1 MSPRLWGHRVAD
13 ILDAIR
19 KIQDYVKGMSFEDFQ
34 SDPKTVDAVIRNF
47 IVIGEAARSV
57 PKEII
62 DKHPRVPWR
71 LMGDMRN
78 FAIHEY
84 WGVELR
90 TIWETIKKDLPPVIP
105 LLGIVLK
112 EGDADSFDEKG

>member
-1 MSPRLWGHRVAD
+1 MSPRLRAHRIAD
-13 ILDAIR
+13 MLDAIK
-19 KIQDYVKGMSFEDFQ
+19 KIQAYVEGMSFRQFQ

-57 PKEII
+57 P
-62 DKHPRVPWR
+62 RR

-90 TIWETIKKDLPPVIP
+90 TIWETIKKDLPPLIP
-105 LLGIVLK
+105 LLDIVLK
-112 EGDADSFDEKG
+112 EGGGD

>member
-1 MSPRLWGHRVAD
+1 MSPRLWEHRVAD

-19 KIQDYVKGMSFEDFQ
+19 KIQAYVEGMSFRQFQ

-57 PKEII
+57 PREIV
-62 DKHPRVPWR
+62 DKHPNIPWR

-84 WGVELR
+84 WGVELQ
-90 TIWETIKKDLPPVIP
+90 TIWETIKKDLPPLTP
-105 LLGIVLK
+105 LLEIVLK
-112 EGDADSFDEKG
+112 EGGGD

>member
-1 MSPRLWGHRVAD
+1 MSPRLWEHHVAD
-13 ILDAIR
+13 ILDAIK
-19 KIQDYVKGMSFEDFQ
+19 KIEAYVEGMSFRQFQ
-34 SDPKTVDAVIRNF
+34 SDSKTVDAVIRNF

-57 PKEII
+57 PVEIS
-62 DKHPRVPWR
+62 DKHPHIPWR

-90 TIWETIKKDLPPVIP
+90 TIWETIKKDLPPLIP
-105 LLGIVLK
+105 LLDIVLK
-112 EGDADSFDEKG
+112 EGGGD

>member
-1 MSPRLWGHRVAD
+1 MSPRLWEHRVVD
-13 ILDAIR
+13 ILEAIR
-19 KIQDYVKGMSFEDFQ
+19 KIQTYVEGVSFGDFQ

-47 IVIGEAARSV
+47 IVIGEAAGSV
-57 PKEII
+57 PKEIT

-84 WGVELR
+84 WGVELQ
-90 TIWETIKKDLPPVIP
+90 TIWETIKKDLPPLIP
-105 LLGIVLK
+105 LRDNVLK
-112 EGDADSFDEKG
+112 EGDGD

>member
-1 MSPRLWGHRVAD
+1 MSPRLWEHRVAD
-13 ILDAIR
+13 ILDAIG
-19 KIQDYVKGMSFEDFQ
+19 KIQDYVKGMKFADFQ

-57 PKEII
+57 PKEIT
-62 DKHPRVPWR
+62 DKYPGVPWR

-90 TIWETIKKDLPPVIP
+90 TIWETIKKDLPPLIP
-105 LLGIVLK
+105 LLEIVQK
-112 EGDADSFDEKG
+112 EGGGD

>member
-1 MSPRLWGHRVAD
+1 MSPRLWKHRIAD
-13 ILDAIR
+13 ILEAIK
-19 KIQDYVKGMSFEDFQ
+19 KIQAYVEGMSFRQFQ
-34 SDPKTVDAVIRNF
+34 SDTKTVDAVIRNF

-57 PKEII
+57 PEEITC
-62 DKHPRVPWR
+62 KHANIPWR

-90 TIWETIKKDLPPVIP
+90 TIWETIKKDLPPLIP
-105 LLGIVLK
+105 LLDIVLK
-112 EGDADSFDEKG
+112 EGGSD

>member
-1 MSPRLWGHRVAD
+1 MSPRLWEHRVAD

-19 KIQDYVKGMSFEDFQ
+19 KIQAYVEGMSFRQFQ
-34 SDPKTVDAVIRNF
+34 SDPKTVDALIRNF

-57 PKEII
+57 PGEIT
-62 DKHPRVPWR
+62 DKHPNIPWR

-84 WGVELR
+84 WGGGV
-90 TIWETIKKDLPPVIP
+90 TDDMGDYQKGSSPFDPTV
-105 LLGIVLK
+105 GHCS
-112 EGDADSFDEKG
+112 EGRRWGLI

>member
-1 MSPRLWGHRVAD
+1 MSPRLWEHRIAD
-13 ILDAIR
+13 ILEAIG
-19 KIQDYVKGMSFEDFQ
+19 KIQAYVKGMSFRQFQ

-57 PKEII
+57 PKEITE
-62 DKHPRVPWR
+62 KYPRLPWR

-90 TIWETIKKDLPPVIP
+90 TIWETIKKDLPPLTP
-105 LLGIVLK
+105 LLEIILK
-112 EGDADSFDEKG
+112 EGSTG

>member
-1 MSPRLWGHRVAD
+1 MSPRLWEHRVAD
-13 ILDAIR
+13 ILDAIG
-19 KIQDYVKGMSFEDFQ
+19 KIQNYVKSMNFAEFQ

-57 PKEII
+57 PKEIT
-62 DKHPRVPWR
+62 DNYPRVPWR

-84 WGVELR
+84 WGVELQ
-90 TIWETIKKDLPPVIP
+90 TIWETIKKDLPPLIP
-105 LLGIVLK
+105 LLEVVLQ
-112 EGDADSFDEKG
+112 EGGGG

>member
-1 MSPRLWGHRVAD
+1 MSPRLWEHRVAD
-13 ILDAIR
+13 ILDAIG
-19 KIQDYVKGMSFEDFQ
+19 KIQDYVKGMKFADFQ

-57 PKEII
+57 PKEIT
-62 DKHPRVPWR
+62 DKYPGVPWR

-84 WGVELR
+84 WGVELQ
-90 TIWETIKKDLPPVIP
+90 TIWETIKKDLLPLIPV
-105 LLGIVLK
+105 LDIVLK
-112 EGDADSFDEKG
+112 EGGGD

>member
-1 MSPRLWGHRVAD
+1 MSPRLWKHRIED
-13 ILDAIR
+13 ILEAIK
-19 KIQDYVKGMSFEDFQ
+19 KIQAYVEGMSFGQFQ

-57 PKEII
+57 PEEIA
-62 DKHPRVPWR
+62 DKHPNIPWR

-90 TIWETIKKDLPPVIP
+90 TIWETIKKDLPPLIP
-105 LLGIVLK
+105 ALDVVLK
-112 EGDADSFDEKG
+112 EGGGD

>member
-1 MSPRLWGHRVAD
+1 MSLRLWEHRVAD
-13 ILDAIR
+13 IVDAIG
-19 KIQDYVKGMSFEDFQ
+19 KIQAYVEGMSFRQFQ

-57 PKEII
+57 PAEISEKRPNI
-62 DKHPRVPWR
+62 PWR

-90 TIWETIKKDLPPVIP
+90 TIWETIKKDLPPLIP
-105 LLGIVLK
+105 LLEIVQK
-112 EGDADSFDEKG
+112 ECGGD

>member
-1 MSPRLWGHRVAD
+1 MSPRLWEHRVAD

-19 KIQDYVKGMSFEDFQ
+19 KIQSYVKGMSFEDFQ

-57 PKEII
+57 PKEIT
-62 DKHPRVPWR
+62 DECPHVPWR

-84 WGVELR
+84 WGVELE
-90 TIWETIKKDLPPVIP
+90 TIWETLKKDLSPLIPP
-105 LLGIVLK
+105 LNIVLK
-112 EGDADSFDEKG
+112 EGGG

>member
-1 MSPRLWGHRVAD
+1 MSPRLWEHRVAD

-19 KIQDYVKGMSFEDFQ
+19 KIQGYVEGMSSEGFQ

-57 PKEII
+57 PEEIT
-62 DKHPRVPWR
+62 DKYPHVPWR

-78 FAIHEY
+78 FAVHEY
-84 WGVELR
+84 WGVELE
-90 TIWETIKKDLPPVIP
+90 TIWETLEKDLSPLIP
-105 LLGIVLK
+105 LLNNVLK
-112 EGDADSFDEKG
+112 EGGG